1 MNKQLPKVQLTVS
14 SIQADLGSG
23 LTWLK
28 RDDMGYGSIQEKY
41 EALDSQIM
49 TIKKHPALVNLQTIN
64 KIFVI
69 VDDTKVVEPVPVQ
82 EKETKPIMAALTG
95 FSGIDFS
102 GIDRITVPELV
113 VSVSEEEKSGA
124 DAFANL

>member
-28 RDDMGYGSIQEKY
+28 RDDIGYGSIQEKY

-49 TIKKHPALVNLQTIN
+49 TIKKHSALVNLQTIN

-82 EKETKPIMAALTG
+82 EEETKPIMAAFTG
-95 FSGIDFS
+95 FSGI
-102 GIDRITVPELV
+102 GRITVPEPV
-113 VSVSEEEKSGA
+113 VSVSEEEISGA